1 MRGGGG
7 EEIGGGKG
15 RGRQGGDGELLFML
29 QYHASMVNVERML
42 ELKNHHFTTVIIKLG
57 SGKDH
62 Q

>member
-7 EEIGGGKG
+7 EEIGGGGG